1 MATVFVDCATAWLV
15 DFLDGTQV
23 NTTYQIGWGEGT
35 GTVSKGQFQINSE
48 AQARVSATTSQS
60 LFNQMTWAAVMTA
73 SAVRS
78 IAQAALFNNTSGTLL
93 IAGDFAT
100 LALQTNDRISFT
112 ITLTT
117 T

>member
-1 MATVFVDCATAWLV
+1 MATVFVDCGTAWITDMQL
-15 DFLDGTQV
+15 GTQV
-23 NTTYQIGWGEGT
+23 STTFFVGWGEGT
-35 GTVSKGQFQINSE
+35 GVVSKGQFQINSE
-48 AQARVSATTSQS
+48 AQARVSLATSES
-60 LFNQMTWAAVMTA
+60 LFNQVTWSAVMTA

-78 IAQAALFNNTSGTLL
+78 IAQAGMFANNSGGL
-93 IAGDFAT
+93 IIVGDFAV